1 MMDGVEERSYALIS
15 EGIQEHM
22 TIEISTHMT
31 EGDFLV
37 VSQKCIFNTKQAM
50 ITLRGMAK

>member
-1 MMDGVEERSYALIS
+1 MMDGEGGGEERSYALIS
-15 EGIQEHM
+15 EGLQEHM

-37 VSQKCIFNTKQAM
+37 VSQKRTGTVDRIRRTE
-50 ITLRGMAK
+50 